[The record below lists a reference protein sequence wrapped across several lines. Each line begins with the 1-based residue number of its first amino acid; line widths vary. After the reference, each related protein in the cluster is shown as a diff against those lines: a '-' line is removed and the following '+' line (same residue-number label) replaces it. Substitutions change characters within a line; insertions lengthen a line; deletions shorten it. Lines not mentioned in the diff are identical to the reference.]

1 MSKIILLSDIIEQ
14 KLRKEQELEFYQAEL
29 EKLQNK
35 MFFLRKEI
43 ELTNTIINIIDQET
57 VYDVKEN
64 MIERR
69 DE

>member
-14 KLRKEQELEFYQAEL
+14 KLRKQQELEFYQAEL

-43 ELTNTIINIIDQET
+43 ELTNTIIDIIDQET